1 MKKIAALLITLA
13 TLLSLTAGCS
23 KKDPIQEEG
32 WAPDV
37 KAALNDFIRTYGN
50 KEDGGNYVVFDF
62 DNTCCIYDVSEQ
74 FIAYQLENMCFALE
88 PEAFAKAVTVGL
100 DDCRELTQARTDRA
114 AELYASL
121 YAAYGPFTPAGLDD
135 ASKARMLEDG
145 LWKEFAD
152 LMGGTYHH
160 LIRHHAIENPYMW
173 AMGWFAGMTQQ
184 ELYDAFVR
192 SDLYYEEMETAERS
206 WGEYTWT
213 DGLKVTENIRELWK
227 ALDEAG
233 IDVWVCS
240 ASSLEA
246 VLASIDAYGL
256 HDYCTG
262 AIGMTLSRDAEGRFD
277 GGYDYET
284 GYAYFA
290 CHDCECGGEG
300 GCGDCKCGDCE
311 CGGEGCGK
319 DEGECCGGCGGEG
332 GCCSEGVKGW
342 HRGNLTVGVQTK
354 QSGKVTAIENCIMP
368 LYEGRGPLACFMDSS
383 GDFNFCTEFASL
395 KMVVCFNR
403 AELDVNDGGALI
415 AETALYQRDEL
426 GYDLAKA
433 NAASDVL
440 YLLQGRDVNGTRSLC
455 PSNGTLLLGAKEAQL
470 FYSSHSDEMLKYF
483 IDNNLTTKQILETFC
498 IRKEAGEEGN
508 PFPWRYGWLKEY
520 DGYRSK

>member
-1 MKKIAALLITLA
+1 MKKISALLITLA
-13 TLLSLTAGCS
+13 TLLAGLAGCS
-23 KKDPIQEEG
+23 TQEPIQAEG

-50 KEDGGNYVVFDF
+50 NEDEGKYVVFDF

-74 FIAYQLENMCFALE
+74 FIAYQLENMCFALD
-88 PEAFAKAVTVGL
+88 PQAFAKAVTVGL
-100 DDCRELTQARTDRA
+100 EDCRELTQARTDRA

-121 YAAYGPFTPAGLDD
+121 YEAYGPFTPEGLDE
-135 ASKARMLEDG
+135 AAKAKMLEDG
-145 LWKEFAD
+145 IWKEFAD

-160 LIRHHAIENPYMW
+160 LRRHHAIENPYMW

-192 SDLYYEEMETAERS
+192 SDLYYENVETVERS
-206 WGEYTWT
+206 WGEYSWI
-213 DGLKVTENIRELWK
+213 DGLKVTDNIRELWK

-290 CHDCECGGEG
+290 CHGCDDG
-300 GCGDCKCGDCE
+300 GCGDCGNCGDDGD
-311 CGGEGCGK
+311 CGDDGSKGI
-319 DEGECCGGCGGEG
+319 
-332 GCCSEGVKGW
+332 KGW
-342 HRGNLTVGVQTK
+342 HRGNLAVGVQTK
-354 QSGKVTAIENCIMP
+354 QKGKVTAIENCIMP
-368 LYEGRGPLACFMDSS
+368 LYDGRGPLACFMDSS

-395 KMVVCFNR
+395 KMAVCFNR
-403 AELDVNDGGALI
+403 AELDVTDGGALI
-415 AETALYQRDEL
+415 AETALYQRDML

-455 PSNGTLLLGAKEAQL
+455 PSNGTLLLGSKEPQL
-470 FYSSHSDEMLKYF
+470 FYSSHSDEMLRYF
-483 IDNNLTTKQILETFC
+483 KDNSLTTKQILEMFC

-508 PFPWRYGWLKEY
+508 PFPWSYGWLKEY
-520 DGYRSK
+520 DGYRSR